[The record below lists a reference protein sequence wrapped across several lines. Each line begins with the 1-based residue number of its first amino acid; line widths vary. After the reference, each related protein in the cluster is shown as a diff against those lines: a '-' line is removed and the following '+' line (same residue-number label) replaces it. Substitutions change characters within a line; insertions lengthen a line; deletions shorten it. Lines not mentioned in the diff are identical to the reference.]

1 MPALSFLDIPRE
13 LRDFIYGDYLTI
25 DGGYHFNFKTGKLE
39 PAKPGQQPLNLALT
53 CSLIAAEIRGLALN
67 HNVISFSTV
76 GGCRVS
82 AFRFERMTQYINRH
96 RAQMRRLNLDMD
108 PAIVEL
114 VDYQKP
120 WAIASLVEL
129 DRMADVLSSTLKEEC
144 CVTWPK
150 VWTAYEVRPYD
161 GWDFY
166 HLERDDRSKYKY
178 SAAAAAIFFFEA
190 NPGLHCHIRR
200 IVLDED
206 CESVNHPSR
215 HAKGLICFTEANPRL
230 RIEQRLGLW
239 TNGFLDTDKTYS
251 PYDRFD
257 IASSDERHTWG
268 LGWPTSGL
276 SPSVYDWIRYAL
288 KLPSNFSMVF
298 DGSPSP
304 DLAAEIFR
312 DFLVGDVVLQVAR
325 ERCWQQGLM
334 PEPNSY
340 YRNRAPFIG
349 EGYPEAITAIAS
361 GTSSISCNFEV
372 SRFGDLEV
380 EEVIRKYRDSSY
392 EEWSKLWWRHSKS
405 KYVPTSPLPSWVDL
419 LRQGTIIDG
428 EE

>member
-1 MPALSFLDIPRE
+1 MPALSFLDIPRK
-13 LRDFIYGDYLTI
+13 LRDFIYKDYLTI

-53 CSLIAAEIRGLALN
+53 CSLIAAEIKGLALT

-82 AFRFERMTQYINRH
+82 AFRFERMIQYTNRH

-114 VDYQKP
+114 VYYRKP
-120 WAIASLVEL
+120 WAIPSLVEL
-129 DRMADVLSSTLKEEC
+129 DRMADVLTSTLKEEC

-166 HLERDDRSKYKY
+166 HLKRDDRSKYKY
-178 SAAAAAIFFFEA
+178 SAAAAAIFFLEA

-206 CESVNHPSR
+206 CESVNHPPR
-215 HAKGLICFTEANPRL
+215 HAKGLIRFTEANPRL
-230 RIEQRLGLW
+230 RIEWRLSLW
-239 TNGFLDTDKTYS
+239 TNVFLATDKTYS

-268 LGWPTSGL
+268 LGWSISGL
-276 SPSVYDWIRYAL
+276 SLSVYDWIEYAV
-288 KLPSNFSMVF
+288 KLPSNFSTVF

-312 DFLVGDVVLQVAR
+312 DVLVRDAVL
-325 ERCWQQGLM
+325 
-334 PEPNSY
+334 
-340 YRNRAPFIG
+340 
-349 EGYPEAITAIAS
+349 
-361 GTSSISCNFEV
+361 
-372 SRFGDLEV
+372 
-380 EEVIRKYRDSSY
+380 
-392 EEWSKLWWRHSKS
+392 
-405 KYVPTSPLPSWVDL
+405 
-419 LRQGTIIDG
+419 
-428 EE
+428 